1 MDALEKQKRKLRL
14 YTINSVS
21 NKYLVDYY
29 DYDDSLN
36 IQHQGI
42 IKGLESHIRELLF
55 KIDILEN

>member
-36 IQHQGI
+36 IQQQGI